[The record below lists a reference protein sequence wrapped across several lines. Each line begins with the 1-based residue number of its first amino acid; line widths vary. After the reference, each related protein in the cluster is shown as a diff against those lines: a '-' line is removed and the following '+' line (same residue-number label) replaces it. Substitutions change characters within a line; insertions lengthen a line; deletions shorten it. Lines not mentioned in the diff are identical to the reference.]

1 MLEFTPGATS
11 HTTVSLTISQLS
23 TAVRVAIAKY
33 SSCYIY
39 LQIHFDLI
47 RTHKHYFIMCTN
59 YACQVPIISFS
70 DAKMTGFWIP
80 DNFAYLI
87 QQRYF
92 ADIRRMAQMLP
103 SGQVSL
109 GMNTFKILYMYQP
122 VHNTI
127 NSDSTR
133 NSQLLFYD

>member
-33 SSCYIY
+33 SSRYIY

-47 RTHKHYFIMCTN
+47 RTHKHNFIICTN
-59 YACQVPIISFS
+59 YARQVPVISF
-70 DAKMTGFWIP
+70 ANAEMTGFWIS

-92 ADIRRMAQMLP
+92 ADI
-103 SGQVSL
+103 
-109 GMNTFKILYMYQP
+109 
-122 VHNTI
+122 
-127 NSDSTR
+127 
-133 NSQLLFYD
+133 